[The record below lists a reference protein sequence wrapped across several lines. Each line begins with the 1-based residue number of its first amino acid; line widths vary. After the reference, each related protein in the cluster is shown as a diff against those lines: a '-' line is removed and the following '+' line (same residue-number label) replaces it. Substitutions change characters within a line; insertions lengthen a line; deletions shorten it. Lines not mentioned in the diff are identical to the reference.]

1 MGSKKRG
8 EFRVEYWPGK
18 LGESS
23 SQGTHQTAHPPNLRK
38 QMGTSPIP
46 RCKAREAGASAQTH
60 PRDCRHGAGTRGGM
74 DSTVRDKTPRIS
86 GGRVGT
92 TRGKRRPAGGGRA
105 GEESTVREASGNGR
119 RGNWGRFR
127 RASRA
132 PGRLP
137 ACNRRL
143 DASGRL
149 EVPGRDRD
157 PQTKILSP
165 RPRPARPPPRPNVHR
180 PLPRPTERH
189 GFQQSNPRLPRCRRP
204 PGPFPPSALVEERK
218 EKGGGG
224 ARRPLTMIR
233 GGAATPAGEDALS
246 RVASVPLPR
255 APAAPALLTHAHT
268 HARRAHAR
276 PPPRPLGLA
285 PLPRGAPSSRAVSG
299 ARRSPPPPLAGGSPA
314 AARGG
319 QRGRGGARRS
329 GWPPAA

>member
-1 MGSKKRG
+1 MEKEPYGNHITFSFCSHRTR
-8 EFRVEYWPGK
+8 FFCQNSRAVPGIPTDTHAPLSLQDRAPWAAK
-18 LGESS
+18 SGVNSESS
-23 SQGTHQTAHPPNLRK
+23 TGPGNWESRRRKEHTRPPPPHLRK

-46 RCKAREAGASAQTH
+46 RCKAREAGASTQTH

-74 DSTVRDKTPRIS
+74 GSTVRDKTPRIS

-92 TRGKRRPAGGGRA
+92 TRGKRRPPGGGRA

-119 RGNWGRFR
+119 RGNGGRFR

-132 PGRLP
+132 PGRLR

-157 PQTKILSP
+157 PQTKIPSP
-165 RPRPARPPPRPNVHR
+165 RPRPARPPPPPSPNVHR

-204 PGPFPPSALVEERK
+204 PGPFPPSALVAERK
-218 EKGGGG
+218 EKGGGGG

-233 GGAATPAGEDALS
+233 
-246 RVASVPLPR
+246 
-255 APAAPALLTHAHT
+255 
-268 HARRAHAR
+268 
-276 PPPRPLGLA
+276 
-285 PLPRGAPSSRAVSG
+285 
-299 ARRSPPPPLAGGSPA
+299 
-314 AARGG
+314 
-319 QRGRGGARRS
+319 
-329 GWPPAA
+329 